1 MIEQL
6 FFELICVAIGS
17 FNNLSHTPSAHNW
30 GELYKMAKKHSLVGI
45 CFAGVRKLVDSEQ
58 EDYCGMNKMLYL
70 TWMGMAARKKVERE
84 FDRQIVVNKY
94 LDELKKL

>member
-1 MIEQL
+1 M
-6 FFELICVAIGS
+6 
-17 FNNLSHTPSAHNW
+17 
-30 GELYKMAKKHSLVGI
+30 GI
-45 CFAGVRKLVDSEQ
+45 CFAGVWKLVDSEQ